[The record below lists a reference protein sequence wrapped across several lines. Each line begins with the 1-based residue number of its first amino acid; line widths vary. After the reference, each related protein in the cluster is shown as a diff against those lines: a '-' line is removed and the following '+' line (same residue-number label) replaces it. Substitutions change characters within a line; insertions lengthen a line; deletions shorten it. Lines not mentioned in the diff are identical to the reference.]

1 MPVPAPAG
9 GRGKR
14 LLDLI
19 LILMA
24 LPMLVGLGA
33 VIALAIRL
41 DGPGPVL
48 FRQTRIGRN
57 GEPFRMVKFRTMVP
71 EAEALRA
78 ALIAGSDRAGLCFK
92 QRRDP
97 RVTRIGR
104 LLRRSSLDELPQ
116 IWNVI
121 RGEMSLVGPR
131 PALSEE
137 VAGYG
142 PRAQGRLAGLPGL
155 TGLWQ
160 ISGRADL
167 DFDQMI
173 ELDLTYLARAG
184 IAADLSILWRTLGA
198 VATGRGAY

>member
-1 MPVPAPAG
+1 
-9 GRGKR
+9 
-14 LLDLI
+14 
-19 LILMA
+19 MA
-24 LPMLVGLGA
+24 LPILLGLGA

-48 FRQTRIGRN
+48 FSQIRIGRH
-57 GEPFRMVKFRTMVP
+57 GQPFRMIKFRTMVP

-78 ALIAGSDRAGLCFK
+78 ALLAGSDREGLCYK
-92 QRRDP
+92 QRHDP

-116 IWNVI
+116 IWNI
-121 RGEMSLVGPR
+121 CRGEMSLVGPR
-131 PALSEE
+131 PALPEE

-142 PRAQGRLAGLPGL
+142 PRARARLAGLPGL

-173 ELDLTYLARAG
+173 ELDLAYLARAG
-184 IAADLSILWRTLGA
+184 MAADLCILWRTLGA